1 MPFMPSRRLIV
12 RHAIVCIAFVL
23 VYLLLNRP
31 EVIFLSRI
39 GFVTW
44 YPAIGLMMALLLG
57 VSPWYGP
64 LVCLAG
70 GLAGWL
76 IYSQPLLS
84 FGNTVAAAGIV
95 ACYAAAAYLLR
106 APLKI
111 DLELRRRRDVVRY
124 LLVSA
129 TAAAGATIIG
139 VTCLI
144 ADHSITWSEY
154 KSSALGWYLG
164 DAIGLVGIAP
174 FLLVHVFPHVR
185 RWLVPTPFHLG
196 PAESDSAGT
205 KFTFAAL
212 AEATAQA
219 LTIAAVCWA
228 MFRTNDGRYGPF
240 YTCFVPVIWIAMR
253 QGIRRVVVGL
263 LALNFGI
270 VVAMHVFPPT
280 AIVFTKVA
288 LLMLVVSAVGLIV
301 GSEVSE
307 RQRLAIDLNEQTS
320 YLDSLI
326 QNSPLGIVVLDRQG
340 SVELANAAFEKLFQY
355 NRHELASV
363 DIGNIGMPGDE
374 GTDSMHVIPQV
385 FAGNAIHKT
394 VRQRRKDGHILD
406 LALHGVPLLVNGEV
420 RGAYLI
426 YEDVSEQIRAS
437 EAQRQHAELLDR
449 LVKELGRRTE
459 EMTSLNE
466 MGSLLACSG
475 TVQEACAVV
484 ANSVQ
489 KLFPDAPSGALYLF
503 RSSRDLIEAAVR
515 WGQRDVSA
523 PTFPAEACWS
533 LRRGQPHWS
542 EASGLGIACQH
553 LIKSSTTDCLCVPM
567 VAQGNTVGVLHL
579 EFQSAELR
587 RDSGSE
593 SFRDSRQ
600 RLAISAASQIAL
612 SLASLQLRETL
623 REQSIRD
630 PLTHL
635 FNRRFLEE
643 SLARELQMA
652 ARKKQ
657 SISVLFLDLDHFK
670 RFNDTFGHAAGDMV
684 LQSLAD
690 LFQSFFRA
698 TDICCRYGGEEFA
711 IVLPESSSQDAAIR
725 ADMLRAEVKGLR
737 LQYKKQTLGS
747 LTVSIGIAAFP
758 EHGSTSDEL
767 LKVADQCLYE
777 SKARGRDVV
786 TVALP
791 QSV

>member
-288 LLMLVVSAVGLIV
+288 LPYAGGAQDHNVLARLLFQFQDFFLDVVSDQPRIVPVHSLQRLGKNNFGQTVHFVGDFIVRSRGPISRHQFVSGSAENQGVGVAQHVFGIFVKFFPHDMPIQFFV
-301 GSEVSE
+301 GSLDEAIE
-307 RQRLAIDLNEQTS
+307 R
-320 YLDSLI
+320 Y
-326 QNSPLGIVVLDRQG
+326 
-340 SVELANAAFEKLFQY
+340 
-355 NRHELASV
+355 
-363 DIGNIGMPGDE
+363 
-374 GTDSMHVIPQV
+374 
-385 FAGNAIHKT
+385 
-394 VRQRRKDGHILD
+394 
-406 LALHGVPLLVNGEV
+406 
-420 RGAYLI
+420 
-426 YEDVSEQIRAS
+426 QIRNDHFA
-437 EAQRQHAELLDR
+437 H
-449 LVKELGRRTE
+449 
-459 EMTSLNE
+459 
-466 MGSLLACSG
+466 
-475 TVQEACAVV
+475 
-484 ANSVQ
+484 
-489 KLFPDAPSGALYLF
+489 Y
-503 RSSRDLIEAAVR
+503 
-515 WGQRDVSA
+515 
-523 PTFPAEACWS
+523 
-533 LRRGQPHWS
+533 
-542 EASGLGIACQH
+542 
-553 LIKSSTTDCLCVPM
+553 
-567 VAQGNTVGVLHL
+567 
-579 EFQSAELR
+579 
-587 RDSGSE
+587 
-593 SFRDSRQ
+593 SF
-600 RLAISAASQIAL
+600 
-612 SLASLQLRETL
+612 
-623 REQSIRD
+623 SIR
-630 PLTHL
+630 
-635 FNRRFLEE
+635 
-643 SLARELQMA
+643 
-652 ARKKQ
+652 
-657 SISVLFLDLDHFK
+657 
-670 RFNDTFGHAAGDMV
+670 
-684 LQSLAD
+684 
-690 LFQSFFRA
+690 
-698 TDICCRYGGEEFA
+698 
-711 IVLPESSSQDAAIR
+711 
-725 ADMLRAEVKGLR
+725 
-737 LQYKKQTLGS
+737 
-747 LTVSIGIAAFP
+747 
-758 EHGSTSDEL
+758 
-767 LKVADQCLYE
+767 
-777 SKARGRDVV
+777 
-786 TVALP
+786 
-791 QSV
+791 